1 MSRHREIRKIDLDDY
16 EDDDYGSSYPES
28 ICELSTSMEKEFIYE
43 RSGKSPKMTEFLNP
57 GEWGVECEE
66 DSSNLSPPLPLLSP
80 EDNERMGEALEE
92 ILDVLGLDS
101 IPESRIKD
109 QIWKCDFDSSLA
121 LNTLLNNP
129 PTFHSEAARRRRVSP
144 LTPAPLPATTTKA
157 ESLAPKALPMR
168 RMPIAEEE
176 AAAPLPF
183 KNLNARTPNSPISAC
198 NAPPMRKNNIDVLS
212 SFKSQGSRK
221 DSLNLIVA
229 GHVDSGKSTIVGHF
243 LHNMGEVSSKT
254 LHKYEIES
262 KKSGKSSFSYAWVL
276 DETSEERSRGITI
289 NCGSVQFSTNSKTI
303 HILDAPGH
311 KDFIPNMISG
321 TYQADAAILVINS
334 NTGEFEVGLDS
345 GGQTREHGLLL
356 RSLGINPIIIAINK
370 LDTVGWSEK
379 RFEEIR
385 SKMNIFLKQ
394 IGYKNQD
401 ITYIP
406 ISGLTGDNLTEPS
419 THLIY
424 WKTKFKTLLH
434 CIDDLNPPERLLQ
447 KPFRMS
453 VSDVFKAEQSSGIS
467 ISGQIVSGFV
477 LKDDKILVCPSG
489 ELGTVKNI
497 AKSGFAGDFV
507 SINISGL
514 SDQLSPGMILS
525 DPQFPVPSSKALRAR
540 IVVFDSPIPLIKGS
554 AMVLHCG
561 NIYVQASL
569 AKLVSLLNKSNGQVI
584 KKKPRCLP
592 KNSNAVVEIQT
603 ETAVGL
609 ELYSDYRDLGRFMLR
624 CDGRTLAAGI
634 VTQIL

>member
-109 QIWKCDFDSSLA
+109 QIWKQRDAEESLHS
-121 LNTLLNNP
+121 LLPLYP
-129 PTFHSEAARRRRVSP
+129 P
-144 LTPAPLPATTTKA
+144 TTTKA

-183 KNLNARTPNSPISAC
+183 KILTQGLPTLP
-198 NAPPMRKNNIDVLS
+198 
-212 SFKSQGSRK
+212 SQPAMLLQCAKTTLTWTCGFREI
-221 DSLNLIVA
+221 NYCGA
-229 GHVDSGKSTIVGHF
+229 FPT
-243 LHNMGEVSSKT
+243 HNMGEVSSKT

-370 LDTVGWSEK
+370 LDT
-379 RFEEIR
+379 
-385 SKMNIFLKQ
+385 Q

-467 ISGQIVSGFV
+467 ISGQNCEWI
-477 LKDDKILVCPSG
+477 C
-489 ELGTVKNI
+489 
-497 AKSGFAGDFV
+497 
-507 SINISGL
+507 
-514 SDQLSPGMILS
+514 
-525 DPQFPVPSSKALRAR
+525 
-540 IVVFDSPIPLIKGS
+540 IK
-554 AMVLHCG
+554 
-561 NIYVQASL
+561 
-569 AKLVSLLNKSNGQVI
+569 
-584 KKKPRCLP
+584 R
-592 KNSNAVVEIQT
+592 
-603 ETAVGL
+603 
-609 ELYSDYRDLGRFMLR
+609 
-624 CDGRTLAAGI
+624 
-634 VTQIL
+634 